1 MRWLYLVILTM
12 CATFFYV
19 APAWAN
25 NLALTNVTLA
35 SQNTGAQTYQI
46 QFDTSW
52 NNSWYISGAPTSTAN
67 WDAVW
72 VFAKFRHYSSGAWS
86 AWAHC
91 TLNNS
96 GNTVATGSQMAFG
109 GIPYGE
115 TGGGIPNST
124 ITAYKGVFI
133 YASGAETGSVSYTGN
148 QIQWAYGTDGVGNT
162 DKVEIR
168 VFGIEMVYV
177 PGYDS
182 SLSESGFNFYV
193 GDTGTTSL
201 SDPFY
206 AGNSS
211 TTPFQVTGEGAIT
224 VGTSAGNIYYSN
236 SSGNSGDQSGPI
248 PAAFPKGYNA
258 YYIMKY
264 DITQREYAE
273 FLNTLTTTQQ
283 ANRWATGNFNSYR
296 YFIKEA
302 SNGLFGVDAN
312 NDAGSDG
319 SADYSKLNGSSDGGW
334 VACNWLSWMDVAAY
348 AAWASLRPPT
358 EFELEKASRGPNT
371 AVNGEYSWGNTTITQ
386 TTAVTNGGQASEVPS
401 AGNCNYANGLGP
413 VRAGS
418 YATGSSTRQVAGAGY
433 YGVMELSGNL
443 WKRDVTVGNS
453 TGRGF
458 IGTHGTGALDASG
471 NATNSDWPGYSGS
484 DVNGATG
491 SGFLGGAWSHPTS
504 YASVADRYY
513 AAYTYPYR
521 YYYDGGRLARASP

>member
-1 MRWLYLVILTM
+1 MRWLYLVILTT
-12 CATFFYV
+12 CATVLCV
-19 APAWAN
+19 APASAN

-52 NNSWYISGAPTSTAN
+52 NNSWYISGAPSSTAN

-72 VFAKFRHYSSGAWS
+72 VFAKFRKYSGGAWGN
-86 AWAHC
+86 WAHC

-96 GNTVATGSQMAFG
+96 GNTAATGSQMAFG

-115 TGGGIPNST
+115 TAGGIPNST

-168 VFGIEMVYV
+168 VFGVEMVYI

-193 GDTGTTSL
+193 GDPGDTVTC
-201 SDPFY
+201 PFY
-206 AGNSS
+206 QGDNSANAYQITAES
-211 TTPFQVTGEGAIT
+211 AIT
-224 VGTSAGNIYYSN
+224 VGTS
-236 SSGNSGDQSGPI
+236 SGNLYYDSGANCGDRGTPI

-273 FLNTLTTTQQ
+273 FLNTLTATQQ
-283 ANRWATGNFNSYR
+283 TNRWATGNFNSNR
-296 YFIKEA
+296 YYIKKA
-302 SNGLFGVDAN
+302 SNGLFGVDDGN
-312 NDAGSDG
+312 VAGSDG
-319 SADYSKLNGSSDGGW
+319 SANYALMNGSSSGGW
-334 VACNWLSWMDVAAY
+334 VTCNWLSWMDVAAY
-348 AAWASLRPPT
+348 GAWAALRPAT
-358 EFELEKASRGPNT
+358 EFEIEKASRGPNA
-371 AVNGEYSWGNTTITQ
+371 AVAGEYAWGNTTITQ
-386 TTAVTNGGQASEVPS
+386 TSAVTNGGQASEVPS
-401 AGNCNYANGLGP
+401 AGNCNYNNGLGP

-418 YATGSSTRQVAGAGY
+418 YATASSTRQVAGAGY
-433 YGVMELSGNL
+433 YGAMELSGNL

-453 TGRGF
+453 TGRAF
-458 IGTHGTGALDASG
+458 IGTHGSGTLDASG
-471 NATNSDWPGYSGS
+471 NATNSDWPGYSS
-484 DVNGATG
+484 PDVSGATG
-491 SGFLGGAWSHPTS
+491 SGFLGGDWANPTS
-504 YASVADRYY
+504 DAPVAGRTY
-513 AAYTYPYR
+513 AADTFASR
-521 YYYDGGRLARASP
+521 SSSVGGRLARASP

>member
-1 MRWLYLVILTM
+1 MRRFYLIILLMGASVLLIT
-12 CATFFYV
+12 
-19 APAWAN
+19 PAQAN
-25 NLALTNVTLA
+25 NLAITNVTLA

-52 NNSWYISGAPTSTAN
+52 NNSWYISGAPSSTAN

-72 VFAKFRHYSSGAWS
+72 VFAKFRKYSGGAWS
-86 AWAHC
+86 TWSHC

-96 GNTVATGSQMAFG
+96 GNVTATGSQMTFG
-109 GIPYGE
+109 GVPYGE
-115 TGGGIPNST
+115 TTGGIPNST

-148 QIQWAYGTDGVGNT
+148 QIQWAYCTDGVGNS

-168 VFGIEMVYV
+168 VFGIEMVYI

-193 GDTGTTSL
+193 GDTGTTGL

-224 VGTSAGNIYYSN
+224 VGTSAGNIYYQNASTY
-236 SSGNSGDQSGPI
+236 SGDQSGPI

-264 DITQREYAE
+264 DITQREYVE
-273 FLNTLTTTQQ
+273 FLNTLTPTQQ
-283 ANRWATGNFNSYR
+283 GNRWVTGNFNSYR
-296 YFIKEA
+296 YYIKEA
-302 SNGLFGVDAN
+302 SNGLFGVDASN
-312 NDAGSDG
+312 TAGSDG
-319 SADYSKLNGSSDGGW
+319 TANYALMNSSSDGGW
-334 VACNWLSWMDVAAY
+334 VGCNYLSWMDGAAY
-348 AAWASLRPPT
+348 AAWAGLRPPT

-371 AVNGEYSWGNTTITQ
+371 AVNGEYAWGNATITQ
-386 TTAVTNGGQASEVPS
+386 TSAVTNGGQASEVPS
-401 AGNCNYANGLGP
+401 AGNCNYSNGLGP

-418 YATGSSTRQVAGAGY
+418 YATAASTRQVAGAGY
-433 YGVMELSGNL
+433 YGAMELSGNL

-453 TGRGF
+453 TGRAF
-458 IGTHGTGALDASG
+458 IGTHGTGILDGAG
-471 NATNSDWPGYSGS
+471 NATNTDWPGYSGS

-491 SGFLGGAWSHPTS
+491 AGFLGGTWSNGS
-504 YASVADRYY
+504 SNSAVADRYL
-513 AAYTYPYR
+513 AAST
-521 YYYDGGRLARASP
+521 DSGRNYVIGFRAARTSP